1 MAIFRISKSEV
12 VQVPLKEDG
21 FGHEAELRDL
31 FADNLEDIL
40 GVRFLAKE
48 YPTTNGRIDTLGLD
62 ENNSPV
68 IIEYKW
74 KQNEEVLAQG
84 LFYFDW
90 LLSNKPHFDLL
101 VKNKLGAETEV
112 NWDQPRVIL
121 VAQGFSRYVLAAVQ
135 RVKNV
140 ELKTYHYYMPDI
152 LQVENVYTPTGVN
165 AAVRS
170 TREQTGESV
179 EEETKPEAQDMTF
192 QDHMATTS
200 PEMQE
205 KFNELREMIFELP
218 SVIEKDNQR
227 SGITYRTTKS
237 FARFE
242 FRPTWIQL
250 LLRDPKYEVDT
261 KGAVRDITSHEWGYH
276 GLVKFG
282 PESDVEYVFNLVKA
296 SYESTL

>member
-1 MAIFRISKSEV
+1 MAIFRINKNDV
-12 VQVPLKEDG
+12 TQVPLKEDG
-21 FGHEAELRDL
+21 FGNEAELRDL
-31 FADNLEDIL
+31 FADSLEDIL

-90 LLSNKPHFDLL
+90 LMSNKPHFDLL
-101 VKNKLGAETEV
+101 VKNKLGQEVEV
-112 NWDQPRVIL
+112 NWDQPRVVL

-140 ELKTYHYYMPDI
+140 ELKTYHYYTPDI

-165 AAVRS
+165 AVVRS
-170 TREQTGESV
+170 TREQT
-179 EEETKPEAQDMTF
+179 EEEVVKEVKDMSF
-192 QDHMATTS
+192 QDHMNITS
-200 PEMQE
+200 PAMQE

-250 LLRDPKYEVDT
+250 LLRDPKYDADT
-261 KGAVRDITSHEWGYH
+261 KGAIRDITSNDWGYH
-276 GLVKFG
+276 GMVKFT
-282 PESDVEYVFNLVKA
+282 PESDAEYIFSLVKA
-296 SYESTL
+296 SYDSTL

>member
-1 MAIFRISKSEV
+1 MAIFRITKDKAI
-12 VQVPLKEDG
+12 QVPLKEDG
-21 FGHEAELRDL
+21 FGNEAQLRDL
-31 FADNLEDIL
+31 FADNLEGIL

-48 YPTTNGRIDTLGLD
+48 YPTTNGRMDTIGLD
-62 ENNSPV
+62 ENDCPV

-74 KQNEEVLAQG
+74 RQNEEVLAQG

-90 LLSNKPHFDLL
+90 LLNNKPHFNLL

-121 VAQGFSRYVLAAVQ
+121 IAQGFSRYVLGAVQ
-135 RVKNV
+135 REKNV
-140 ELKTYHYYMPDI
+140 ELKTYHYYTPDI
-152 LQVENVYTPTGVN
+152 LQIENVYTPAGVN
-165 AAVRS
+165 PEVRM
-170 TREQTGESV
+170 TEQPETA
-179 EEETKPEAQDMTF
+179 EEAKEVKDMTF
-192 QDHMATTS
+192 QDHLAITS

-218 SVIEKDNQR
+218 SAIEKDNQR

-250 LLRDPKYEVDT
+250 LLRDPKYDIDT
-261 KGAVRDITSHEWGYH
+261 KGAVRDITSNGWGYH
-276 GLVKFG
+276 GMVKFT
-282 PESDVEYVFNLVKA
+282 PESDVEYVFSLVKA